1 VPTTTPARC
10 AQAAAGRSLNQ
21 EKARFSVRQFGP
33 QPVLYGDTEVP
44 ASLIAELQNSRKE
57 ALERLGGKKAQMM
70 WGAAEAAAAAAEE
83 RRRELEVKATLEA
96 VLKEVE
102 QERPCMLHCR
112 PLLPA

>member
-1 VPTTTPARC
+1 MPTTTPARC

-70 WGAAEAAAAAAEE
+70 WVLQ
-83 RRRELEVKATLEA
+83 RRRLQRLRSGVGSS
-96 VLKEVE
+96 
-102 QERPCMLHCR
+102 R
-112 PLLPA
+112 